1 MEKLD
6 IYVNDKVLCLS
17 SFLMEMHF
25 RLDKDD
31 LKNYLIVDDND
42 TINLFT
48 LRIFNAHESEPKP
61 QTIIFI

>member
-1 MEKLD
+1 
-6 IYVNDKVLCLS
+6 
-17 SFLMEMHF
+17 MEMHF